1 MAKKFNFRLEKVLN
15 LKSQKV
21 LELKEALNLIITSR
35 IAKEKEIDKNQNY
48 LNKLLNTKKGLLP
61 ASSLQ
66 TSWSHT
72 TYIQDII
79 KKLRFE
85 RDQLIEIENLRRQKL
100 VEAMKEEKI
109 LLKLKD
115 KKQLQH
121 KQELSKEEVKILDE
135 IANIKFINNTDSN
148 ML

>member
-21 LELKEALNLIITSR
+21 LELKEALNLVVVSR
-35 IAKEKEIDKNQNY
+35 LAKEKEIDKNQNY
-48 LNKLLNTKKGLLP
+48 LNNLLYSNKGVLP

-66 TSWSHT
+66 TSWSHK
-72 TYIQDII
+72 TYIQDTI
-79 KKLRFE
+79 KKLRME

-121 KQELSKEEVKILDE
+121 KEELSKEEIKILDE
-135 IANIKFINNTDSN
+135 IANIKYINNSDSK
-148 ML
+148 LQ

>member
-15 LKSQKV
+15 LKSIKV
-21 LELKEALNLIITSR
+21 QELKDALNKIVITR
-35 IAKEKEIDKNQNY
+35 MAKENEIEKNQTY
-48 LNKLLNTKKGLLP
+48 LNNILNAKKGLLP

-66 TSWSHT
+66 THWSHK
-72 TYIQDII
+72 TYIQDTI
-79 KKLRFE
+79 KKLKYE

-115 KKQLQH
+115 KKQIQH
-121 KQELSKEEVKILDE
+121 KEEISKEEVKILDE
-135 IANIKFINNTDSN
+135 ITNTKFLKNNDSKFF
-148 ML
+148 